1 MQGKDASSAGM
12 RRARGAASALLARRD
27 RAARQPRGGPIG
39 YSGRS
44 CRWCPPA
51 DVCAHTVAH
60 RSWCLTP
67 GRSALPT
74 KIRTPVTGVF
84 RSSGADACMLP
95 RIPLSEGPTGAC
107 QPTVSRAWTTL
118 PQCPQ
123 TSGRGGSR
131 AHSAQTTR
139 RARTKLG
146 TVRSDAMTD
155 LAHARRHGHAPPY
168 GAQCPKWGPVPTGM
182 APWYKVF

>member
-1 MQGKDASSAGM
+1 M
-12 RRARGAASALLARRD
+12 RRAREARPLRCLPAATARCDGREAVRSVSVAD
-27 RAARQPRGGPIG
+27 RAGGAF
-39 YSGRS
+39 
-44 CRWCPPA
+44 PA
-51 DVCAHTVAH
+51 DVYAHTVAH

-67 GRSALPT
+67 GRSDLPT
-74 KIRTPVTGVF
+74 KIRTPVTGAF

-168 GAQCPKWGPVPTGM
+168 GAQCRRQGPVPAGM
-182 APWYKVF
+182 AAWYKFF